1 MLIST
6 YGFEGVY
13 VGAAALAASALAI
26 VVLARMRIAPSDPD
40 GRPRVTLAAVR
51 SAAPAVLALSAFR
64 TAMFMGSNA
73 MSIVVAQDLG
83 SERDVVLL
91 FSLCA
96 GLEVFVMGAFV
107 VWPALSGKR
116 WFLVAGFLLSGLATG
131 VWANAF
137 GYWSLFSLCAV
148 LCVLAMFV
156 LIVFQRMLDRQSVA
170 DR

>member
-13 VGAAALAASALAI
+13 VGAATLAASALAI
-26 VVLARMRIAPSDPD
+26 VVLARMPIAPSDPD

-51 SAAPAVLALSAFR
+51 SAAPAVLALSAFH

-96 GLEVFVMGAFV
+96 GLEVFVMGAV
-107 VWPALSGKR
+107 V
-116 WFLVAGFLLSGLATG
+116 V
-131 VWANAF
+131 
-137 GYWSLFSLCAV
+137 
-148 LCVLAMFV
+148 
-156 LIVFQRMLDRQSVA
+156 
-170 DR
+170 